1 MKEETRMIIETTNRI
16 LRDHCTPEVVDAAE
30 SGQFAVELWRILE
43 ENGLILAGL
52 PEHLGGAA
60 GDLGDSLTVI
70 RCAARFAAPIPIAEA
85 FIAAS
90 LANLVGASSI
100 PAGVATVATG
110 DFELSDD
117 CVLTGHARSVAF
129 ARWADRIYLP
139 ARYQGGLVLC
149 IVDRNVVDITEQK
162 NIAGEPRDTIKVDIK
177 LEATEIHKA
186 PDDIY
191 EHIERLGAM
200 TRAVMMSGALEST
213 LELAVDY
220 SLTRQQFGRSISKF
234 QAIQHQLAM
243 MAGDVAASIR
253 SADSL
258 VKLSE
263 PVELEIAFA
272 KSRIGQACGPCTE
285 VAHQVMG
292 AIGYTLEHHLNHR
305 TRRLWSW
312 REEYGSERRWQVLIG
327 RQMCETGAEQLWPR
341 ITSL

>member
-1 MKEETRMIIETTNRI
+1 MKEETRLIIETTNRI
-16 LRDHCTPEVVDAAE
+16 LQDHCTPEVVDAAE
-30 SGQFAVELWRILE
+30 SGQFASELWRVLE

-70 RCAARFAAPIPIAEA
+70 RCAARYAAPIPIAET

-100 PAGVATVATG
+100 PSGVSTVAAG
-110 DFELSDD
+110 NFELSDD
-117 CVLTGHARSVAF
+117 GVLTGRARSVAF
-129 ARWADRIYLP
+129 GRWADRIYLP
-139 ARYQGGLVLC
+139 AHHQGGYVLC
-149 IVDRNVVDITEQK
+149 IVDRTDVVLIKDK
-162 NIAGEPRDTIKVDIK
+162 NIAGEPRDTIEVDVKI
-177 LEATEIHKA
+177 EATEIYKA
-186 PDDIY
+186 PDDICDY
-191 EHIERLGAM
+191 IERLGAM

-220 SLTRQQFGRSISKF
+220 SMTREQFGRSISKF

-253 SADSL
+253 AADSL
-258 VKLSE
+258 VQLTE

-272 KSRIGQACGPCTE
+272 KARVGQACGPCSD

-312 REEYGSERRWQVLIG
+312 REEYGSERKWQQLIG
-327 RQMCETGAEQLWPR
+327 RQMCETGANELWPR
-341 ITSL
+341 IASL